1 MLILLFQGQFSAFV
15 LVCKKAFSSMSM
27 ASIKQFGF
35 RWAIIK
41 PITPVPEP
49 MSKTVPLGVLRPL
62 HGKKG

>member
-1 MLILLFQGQFSAFV
+1 
-15 LVCKKAFSSMSM
+15 M